1 MKVTV
6 KQQPEEFKPV
16 TLEITLESREE
27 LEAMYRLIDFA
38 PEMSRRFKNVPI
50 RDTAIPI
57 FNKLEKLC
65 IENNIETD
73 SEKLE
78 NK

>member
-27 LEAMYRLIDFA
+27 LEAIYRIIDSAAKIEDTYRDA
-38 PEMSRRFKNVPI
+38 PINQV
-50 RDTAIPI
+50 AIPI
-57 FNKLEKLC
+57 FKKLYELC
-65 IENNIETD
+65 EDNDIETL
-73 SEKLE
+73 SVKRQHQ
-78 NK
+78 